1 MSEASEGVNK
11 AFAAL
16 ADRKVRLIKDGAQP
30 PPKRA
35 RSEAVS
41 LGAQKS
47 KAGLITACRPDGRV
61 CRLCGAKDSDMDIVI
76 HSSSLKWGYQ
86 LSADGRNQGKV
97 CFYCIRVFNAR
108 YKCKFAIAALEIE
121 MGRSIDIRNEF
132 MAFLETCK
140 QIFIKAGSHDI
151 SVDWGEA
158 SRKVVTQKQRAVTSF
173 EEPPDDFWPI
183 NEYIDRFGDPSANG
197 KGHTRKTLQG
207 IDGVLVPNKGPYKL
221 RRKHQQLVDATVTMD
236 SGNFTLGENQA
247 ESVFADISAQL
258 FSTRATGMS
267 LSTLIG
273 GSSSSSTPSSLTIS
287 SSPSSVPQCDEH
299 GDGMMVF
306 GFGPTREASSQQAV
320 IPSYLILRVAC
331 AL

>member
-1 MSEASEGVNK
+1 VAPSPAHPLPTGASMSEASEGVNK

-16 ADRKVRLIKDGAQP
+16 SDRKVRLNKDGAQP

-35 RSEAVS
+35 RNNLYGE
-41 LGAQKS
+41 
-47 KAGLITACRPDGRV
+47 V
-61 CRLCGAKDSDMDIVI
+61 CRLCGAKDSDRDIVI
-76 HSSSLKWGYQ
+76 HTISFKWGYP

-108 YKCKFAIAALEIE
+108 YKCKFAIAALEIQ

-151 SVDWGEA
+151 SVDWGAA
-158 SRKVVTQKQRAVTSF
+158 SRKVVTQRQRAVTSF

-183 NEYIDRFGDPSANG
+183 DEYIDRFGDPSANG
-197 KGHTRKTLQG
+197 KGHTRKTLEG
-207 IDGVLVPNKGPYKL
+207 IDGVLVPTKGPYKL
-221 RRKHQQLVDATVTMD
+221 RRKHQQLVDTTVTMD

-247 ESVFADISAQL
+247 ESVFADISAWL

-267 LSTLIG
+267 LSG
-273 GSSSSSTPSSLTIS
+273 GSSSSSAPSRLKLS
-287 SSPSSVPQCDEH
+287 SSPSSVPQCDED
-299 GDGMMVF
+299 GDGMTVF
-306 GFGPTREASSQQAV
+306 GFGPTQAASSQQAV
-320 IPSYLILRVAC
+320 IPSYLRLRVAC